1 MGEKG
6 RERNKGMRIP
16 VTEGRRRGFC
26 PPSLGLLPEKK
37 ILMTCENDW
46 IPSRR
51 RVRRVASDSD
61 GERRRVGAREMFFED
76 GYFWGRVAIG

>member
-1 MGEKG
+1 VGEKG

-51 RVRRVASDSD
+51 RVRRV
-61 GERRRVGAREMFFED
+61 GAREMFFED